1 MVEATG
7 ISKARI
13 RAGIRD
19 LAEQAANPT
28 TIPARA
34 QRARR
39 PGAGRR
45 SLTDKSREAVVA
57 LIQGTTTKAGLK
69 VRAKLDQRSDAV
81 GKSVSDFAMKQLRVR
96 THRFRRGLE
105 LHGMRQRKGSVISI
119 GRLSA
124 SAEGHFPLSLLSC

>member
-1 MVEATG
+1 CMHTYMHHRLRRGRRAGQQRARRRLRPMRWGTAELRRWSKATG

-28 TIPARA
+28 TIPALA

-57 LIQGTTTKAGLK
+57 LIQGTTTKAGLE
-69 VRAKLDQRSDAV
+69 VRAKLDKRSYAV

-96 THRFRRGLE
+96 TH
-105 LHGMRQRKGSVISI
+105 
-119 GRLSA
+119 
-124 SAEGHFPLSLLSC
+124 